1 MNDNTPT
8 IKPVFYTPDEVAA
21 LLRTTVGRL
30 RSWRHEGGGPV
41 YAKVGIRVMYP
52 IAEVEKFIAA
62 ITVSRD

>member
-1 MNDNTPT
+1 MNDTPT
-8 IKPVFYTPDEVAA
+8 IKPVFYTPDETAA

-30 RSWRHEGGGPV
+30 RAWRYEGGGPG
-41 YAKVGIRVMYP
+41 YAKVGTRVMYP